1 MNVLRAIYRYWISL
15 VALAVVVQIGLAGY
29 GAFYAA
35 SKVHDASINEDVF
48 EDGWGLHIGFG
59 YLVFLATVLAVI
71 LALLARPGKRV
82 VLMTVGLLALV
93 MVQIV
98 LAWIG
103 GEAPPVGALHPINA
117 FIILGLA
124 GTLAVGQWRARKM
137 GMSSQ
142 AAPAPPAP

>member
-1 MNVLRAIYRYWISL
+1 MNALRAVYRYWISL
-15 VALAVVVQIGLAGY
+15 LALAVVTQIAFAGY
-29 GAFYAA
+29 GAFYTVE
-35 SKVHDASINEDVF
+35 KVHDASINEDVF

-103 GEAPPVGALHPINA
+103 GEAPAVGALHPINA
-117 FIILGLA
+117 FIILGLV
-124 GTLAVGQWRARKM
+124 GTLAGGQWRAHKM